1 VSAAAINVHQVYI
14 ERCVLAELERRGL
27 SWRSALFVH
36 LYLADMAHFAA
47 ANAGYAMALPPVN
60 PPARACVQLPLPEGV
75 SVVVEVMVAA
85 GPAAPSARILH
96 VQSISQ
102 WAPACIGPYSQ
113 VWLWCVLL
121 RATQGGLSR
130 ILLILYM
137 VAYT

>member
-1 VSAAAINVHQVYI
+1 LKY
-14 ERCVLAELERRGL
+14 LFAELDQRGL

-47 ANAGYAMALPPVN
+47 ANAGYAEALPPIN

-75 SVVVEVMVAA
+75 SAAVEVLVAS

-113 VWLWCVLL
+113 VLLPCVLL
-121 RATQGGLSR
+121 QATGRAEVLP
-130 ILLILYM
+130 
-137 VAYT
+137 